1 MDKSTKNWLVITGIL
16 LIATGVMCFVNP
28 PATLFSMAVLLGCFT
43 LAAGISRFVFTLR
56 TQKFLPN
63 SGTRM
68 LSSLLMII
76 IGIFFL
82 CNPIAVTLSLPIVF
96 AIWIMFE
103 GIMQFVQSFDYK
115 KYGFQYWW
123 VIMILGIAGAV
134 LGILGLYHLDASGIT
149 LTWLFGLGLV
159 LIGLGY
165 IIAVVGVNKLEK
177 AVNDNINAVKGQFNQ
192 INEQFKNPTVNE

>member
-1 MDKSTKNWLVITGIL
+1 MKKSTKIWLVITGIL
-16 LIATGVMCFVNP
+16 LVVTGVLCFMYP
-28 PATLFSMAVLLGCFT
+28 PETLFSMAVLLGCFT
-43 LAAGISRFVFTLR
+43 LVSGISRFVFTLR

-68 LSSLLMII
+68 LSALLMII

-82 CNPIAVTLSLPIVF
+82 CNPMAVTLSLPIVF

-123 VIMILGIAGAV
+123 VIMLLGIAGAV
-134 LGILGLYHLDASGIT
+134 LGVLGLYHLDASGIT
-149 LTWLFGLGLV
+149 LTWLFGLGLI

-165 IIAVVGVNKLEK
+165 IFAVVGVNKFEK
-177 AVNDNINAVKGQFNQ
+177 AVNDNINAVKDQFNQ
-192 INEQFKNPTVNE
+192 AMNTNNPQVNE

>member
-1 MDKSTKNWLVITGIL
+1 MEKSTKIWLVITGIL

-43 LAAGISRFVFTLR
+43 LVAGISRFMFTLR
-56 TQKFLPN
+56 TQKFMPN

-68 LSSLLMII
+68 LSALLMIF

-82 CNPIAVTLSLPIVF
+82 CNPVDLAFTLPIVF
-96 AIWIMFE
+96 AIWVTFE
-103 GIMQFVQSFDYK
+103 GIMLIVQSFDYK

-123 VIMILGIAGAV
+123 ILLILGIAGAV
-134 LGILGLYHLDASGIT
+134 LGVLGLYHLDASGIT
-149 LTWLFGLGLV
+149 LTWMFGLGLV

-165 IIAVVGVNKLEK
+165 IFAVIGVNKFEK
-177 AVNDNINAVKGQFNQ
+177 ALNDNINAVKDQFNQ
-192 INEQFKNPTVNE
+192 TMNANNPQVNE